1 LVSLT
6 DLQVESITG
15 FAEQDTITFKTVLI
29 DRPGNQTEGSA
40 SVNRLVIDQTAPI
53 LSGIH
58 IESDNSDSTRA
69 KVGDQIKVSFSA
81 DEIIN
86 GPAVT
91 ISDNNATVSNTED
104 FNWIATYIMT
114 ESDAEGNV
122 QFQISSYT
130 DIRGNPA
137 DGTSSTS
144 DGSQVIFDR
153 TKPILDVVEFSTNNI
168 WNQYWAKSGEQGTL
182 TINASEGLL
191 DLQYTLNS
199 ISVTENWVVQVS

>member
-1 LVSLT
+1 MFY
-6 DLQVESITG
+6 IC
-15 FAEQDTITFKTVLI
+15 FKTVLI

-91 ISDNNATVSNTED
+91 ISDNDATVSNTEN
-104 FNWIATYIMT
+104 FNWVASYIMT
-114 ESDAEGNV
+114 DSDAEGNV

-130 DIRGNPA
+130 DIKEDLGILWPI
-137 DGTSSTS
+137 
-144 DGSQVIFDR
+144 SQ
-153 TKPILDVVEFSTNNI
+153 ILVNSLFLYYFLEP
-168 WNQYWAKSGEQGTL
+168 
-182 TINASEGLL
+182 LL
-191 DLQYTLNS
+191 Y
-199 ISVTENWVVQVS
+199 